1 MRRSLILALAGLVL
15 VAPRAGAAG
24 PGEVNAVS
32 VLPGAGRAHV
42 VIDVVGSVS
51 VQDFTLE
58 NPSRLVIDVLGAKLN
73 ARELVYDGQNRG
85 GILDIRYAQFR
96 PDVVRIV
103 LELDELKDYQLEY
116 ADDAIRITLG
126 ADRGFAAWSSSAP
139 ADYAVADGNQ
149 VFTPAPAAAPAAG
162 TLPPPFQSQQPTVT
176 ASFDSATIAD
186 VMSGFAE
193 LSGKSIVLG
202 KDIEGY
208 VTADIRNQPWDLAFQ
223 VVLESQGL
231 DAIEDPPG
239 IIRVDSRAAL
249 LARDSTEPTE
259 TRIVTVNYARSAS
272 LVPVVETIL
281 TPDRGRVVADTGTN
295 SLIITDIRSRMDENV
310 EFVRQLDIQTPQ
322 VSIQA
327 KLIFV
332 NRTNIEELGVKYD
345 IGSPTQF
352 FNTLVSRPDP
362 RTNEPVDL
370 NGDGVPDAVAPT
382 DFFDPVETPSIVDLG
397 GNQLAAVANAE
408 ATIVNPALELIWST
422 AIGNFSVTAFVSAL
436 QRVELADL
444 QAEPLTST
452 ADNTEAYILVGER
465 TPIRVL
471 DPSAQSEAAQAT
483 VDYVETGIKLRVTP
497 HVTSN
502 RQVLMTVH
510 AENSSI
516 QAAPSDLGFTFQTQ
530 EAQSQVLVDDG
541 ATAVIGGLTVT
552 QVTVSK
558 SGIPFLVDLPVIG
571 GLFGFTQ
578 RQETRRDLL
587 ILVTPHIIDNPAAM
601 AEEAR

>member
-42 VIDVVGSVS
+42 VIDVRGSVS
-51 VQDFTLE
+51 VQDFTLQ
-58 NPSRLVIDVLGAKLN
+58 NPARLVIDVLGAKLN
-73 ARELVYDGQNRG
+73 AQELVYDGQNRG
-85 GILDIRYAQFR
+85 GILNIRYAQFR

-139 ADYAVADGNQ
+139 SEYAVADGGQ
-149 VFTPAPAAAPAAG
+149 VFTPAPAVARAVGSA
-162 TLPPPFQSQQPTVT
+162 PPPFQSQQPTVT

-193 LSGKSIVLG
+193 LSGKSIILG

-223 VVLESQGL
+223 VVLEAQGL

-239 IIRVDSRAAL
+239 IIRVDSRSAL

-259 TRIVTVNYARSAS
+259 TRIVAVNYARAAS

-281 TPDRGRVVADTGTN
+281 TPERGRVVADTGTN
-295 SLIITDIRSRMDENV
+295 SLIITDIRSRLQEDV
-310 EFVRQLDIQTPQ
+310 DFVQQLDIQTPQ

-327 KLIFV
+327 KIIFV
-332 NRTNIEELGVKYD
+332 NRSNIEELGVQYD
-345 IGSPTQF
+345 IGSPTQYY
-352 FNTLVSRPDP
+352 NTLVTRPDP
-362 RTNEPVDL
+362 RTNQPVDID
-370 NGDGVPDAVAPT
+370 GDGVPDAVAPT
-382 DFFDPVETPSIVDLG
+382 DFFDPDETPSIVDLG

-408 ATIVNPALELIWST
+408 SQIINPALELIWST
-422 AIGNFSVTAFVSAL
+422 AIGNFSVTAFVSA
-436 QRVELADL
+436 
-444 QAEPLTST
+444 
-452 ADNTEAYILVGER
+452 EAYILVGER
-465 TPIRVL
+465 TPVRVV
-471 DPSAQSEAAQAT
+471 DVAAQAQQAQAT

-497 HVTSN
+497 HVTNN

-516 QAAPSDLGFTFQTQ
+516 QAAPSDIGFTFQTQ
-530 EAQSQVLVDDG
+530 EASSQILVDDG
-541 ATAVIGGLTVT
+541 QTAVIGGLTVT
-552 QVTVSK
+552 QVTVAK